1 MPMVIKRDALT
12 DKDNAGAALLEA
24 CKEVKGSESVEIG
37 SYRGFSMHLS
47 FDSFNREF
55 QLSLKGA
62 MSHPAKLG
70 MDSRGN
76 LIRIDNVLAAM
87 PERLKAVTDQLENL
101 YNQQAAAKAELGKPF
116 PQEQELKEKTTR
128 LSTLDAE
135 LNMDAG
141 GHAPSSDA
149 LCKKDRPS
157 ILESL
162 KQPPKIGKELKVK
175 HEKEMEAR

>member
-1 MPMVIKRDALT
+1 
-12 DKDNAGAALLEA
+12 
-24 CKEVKGSESVEIG
+24 
-37 SYRGFSMHLS
+37 
-47 FDSFNREF
+47 
-55 QLSLKGA
+55 
-62 MSHPAKLG
+62 MSHPARLG
-70 MDSRGN
+70 MDARGN
-76 LIRIDNVLAAM
+76 LIRIDNVLASM
-87 PERLKAVTDQLENL
+87 PERFKAVTDQLDNL

-116 PQEQELKEKTTR
+116 PQEQELKEKTIR

-157 ILESL
+157 ILDCL
-162 KQPPKIGKELKVK
+162 KQPPKIGKELKGK